1 MRVKVT
7 KFQLATNT
15 MRIDGP
21 AVTGKASVSNSGVA
35 IPSGVSIQAMITQG
49 NASREGA
56 NSPLVCVDAPGD
68 VGKLPAGN
76 CDLAVSAVVSNSSPG
91 NGTLVPGAATIVLRV
106 LQTVDATVTELAGKS
121 IAVNLAATPTITSL
135 ALGSTTLTIDGP
147 ATSYT
152 ATILNPAN
160 SLQNVLLQ
168 GEIVQGLTRRAAGGT
183 MVTCGSGVGVF
194 PPGACTIT
202 FGANASNSAGGSGT
216 LLSGPATFELQLT
229 QASGG
234 VETRFDTE
242 TIAISLVSTDGPTFV
257 SLTLAKTK
265 IVIDGDGVDYT
276 AELQN
281 AGPPVSGLHLIG
293 RLEQDQGAATVV
305 NGLSGRIIDCGAE
318 AGVLPTTGNSSCFVE
333 HGFFLE
339 PDPGAGVLQLGPAR
353 VVFDLYTVVAGQTIV
368 LSQQTVNV
376 TLIPPGIRIESMTFA
391 STDVPL
397 EGGVQGSATI
407 YHPGSGNLT
416 LVIVQGHI
424 RQGSADKGASGREVT
439 CGPASGSLPAGEC
452 VQPIDIVASN
462 SSGGTGTLVPGSATY
477 VLELLHFN
485 GVTTT
490 VLDTKSV
497 PINIVA
503 TRPIILSVELET
515 IAFEIGGARVN
526 FDATLL
532 NPTSAPLTGV
542 AIQAYVDQGTSSM
555 PAGGKLLD
563 CTITLGQMPVG
574 NCVVASSAG
583 AVNQTPGTG
592 ALVPGPALLRIEL
605 WQGTG
610 SLHTFVVPV
619 TLTGPGQ

>member
-1 MRVKVT
+1 
-7 KFQLATNT
+7 
-15 MRIDGP
+15 
-21 AVTGKASVSNSGVA
+21 
-35 IPSGVSIQAMITQG
+35 
-49 NASREGA
+49 
-56 NSPLVCVDAPGD
+56 
-68 VGKLPAGN
+68 
-76 CDLAVSAVVSNSSPG
+76 
-91 NGTLVPGAATIVLRV
+91 
-106 LQTVDATVTELAGKS
+106 
-121 IAVNLAATPTITSL
+121 
-135 ALGSTTLTIDGP
+135 
-147 ATSYT
+147 
-152 ATILNPAN
+152 
-160 SLQNVLLQ
+160 
-168 GEIVQGLTRRAAGGT
+168 
-183 MVTCGSGVGVF
+183 
-194 PPGACTIT
+194 
-202 FGANASNSAGGSGT
+202 
-216 LLSGPATFELQLT
+216 
-229 QASGG
+229 
-234 VETRFDTE
+234 
-242 TIAISLVSTDGPTFV
+242 
-257 SLTLAKTK
+257 
-265 IVIDGDGVDYT
+265 
-276 AELQN
+276 
-281 AGPPVSGLHLIG
+281 
-293 RLEQDQGAATVV
+293 
-305 NGLSGRIIDCGAE
+305 
-318 AGVLPTTGNSSCFVE
+318 
-333 HGFFLE
+333 
-339 PDPGAGVLQLGPAR
+339 
-353 VVFDLYTVVAGQTIV
+353 
-368 LSQQTVNV
+368 
-376 TLIPPGIRIESMTFA
+376 
-391 STDVPL
+391 
-397 EGGVQGSATI
+397 
-407 YHPGSGNLT
+407 
-416 LVIVQGHI
+416 
-424 RQGSADKGASGREVT
+424 
-439 CGPASGSLPAGEC
+439 